1 MPSAGKVYQI
11 QTYILSKCC
20 VVDPDWLYELF
31 FMFITGIFV
40 SWILI
45 GCMRQLLR
53 TSKRRNQGPN
63 VSMLI
68 VINSVLSKFSF
79 VLSYYS
85 IPGMCNEKT
94 VKYQVNRMIVSFSAQ
109 IIYHIGCTLTM
120 NCLIISKC

>member
-1 MPSAGKVYQI
+1 MLVKCIKFRP
-11 QTYILSKCC
+11 TYCQN
-20 VVDPDWLYELF
+20 V
-31 FMFITGIFV
+31 V

-45 GCMRQLLR
+45 GYMSCFLCLL
-53 TSKRRNQGPN
+53 QGSLCRGSWLVVWGSSCVLQKEETRDLLN

-94 VKYQVNRMIVSFSAQ
+94 VKYQANKMIVSFSVQ

-120 NCLIISKC
+120 KCLIISKC